1 MVSIHVFEPVAAVS
15 APRLSHHLRVVR
27 EAGLVIAARRGR
39 WVDYWLSVDA
49 PQRRT
54 APLPFGAAVAG
65 SSR

>member
-1 MVSIHVFEPVAAVS
+1 MTGIHVFEPVAAVRV
-15 APRLSHHLRVVR
+15 PRLSHHLRALR

-39 WVDYWLSVDA
+39 WVDHRLSVDA
-49 PQRRT
+49 PQRLT